1 MERYTYLSAG
11 SWKAHAFFVGFVYPV
26 QGYILILLT
35 NVNLKKGYICS
46 ASVDK
51 RIICLLK
58 SLVVLSTLCCIMS
71 GHIISCI
78 ISYYISYSFPF
89 LVKKVDPGPCFHL
102 THQRSPLVYCEP
114 FYRFYSCH
122 RNKTACSTDYSWGVS
137 CNEKDPPFPKMA
149 ITLVSYWDMR

>member
-58 SLVVLSTLCCIMS
+58 SLVVLSTRCCIMS
-71 GHIISCI
+71 GHIISYHVSYHI
-78 ISYYISYSFPF
+78 ISHIPSFSWWRKLIQVLAFTLLIKEVHWFIVNPSIGFILVTGIKQLVLLTIAEEYHVMKKTPPF
-89 LVKKVDPGPCFHL
+89 LRWLLP
-102 THQRSPLVYCEP
+102 
-114 FYRFYSCH
+114 
-122 RNKTACSTDYSWGVS
+122 
-137 CNEKDPPFPKMA
+137 
-149 ITLVSYWDMR
+149 